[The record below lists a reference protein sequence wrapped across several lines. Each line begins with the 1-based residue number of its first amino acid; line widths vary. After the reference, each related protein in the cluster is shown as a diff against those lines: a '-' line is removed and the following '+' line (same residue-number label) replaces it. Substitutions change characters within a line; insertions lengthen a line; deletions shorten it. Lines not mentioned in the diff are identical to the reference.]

1 MEYIEGEGFVLT
13 KGDTWKRKLLVLQFV
28 NKQGAW
34 IDEVT
39 MESNGN
45 FKDNHVLDMISKF
58 VGPTQPYRIL
68 ERESTETLIE
78 IVN

>member
-1 MEYIEGEGFVLT
+1 MEYIEGEGFILT

-34 IDEVT
+34 IDEVA
-39 MESNGN
+39 MESNGKFN
-45 FKDNHVLDMISKF
+45 DNHALDIISKF
-58 VGPTQPYRIL
+58 AVPNQPYRIL